1 MKSTLLYI
9 LLPFLLLMG
18 ACTSQKK
25 IASVANKY
33 LVEDSIFVQSHLG
46 ISIHDPETKKNIYG
60 YQSSKLFTPA
70 SNTKILSCYAA
81 MKYLPKFLPAAYLTN
96 LDTAVLITPTGDPS
110 FLQPDFNRHPLFDKL
125 KSINKPL
132 YIQQDN
138 WTTPAL
144 GLGWSWDDY
153 SEYYMT
159 ERSAFPVYGNQI
171 HWYQEKGKKDNPTYP
186 GDTVDLFIYS
196 NPEVNWPV
204 KFGTGVRN
212 AFYVERARD
221 ENVFTLNEGKE
232 KSAMESVPFITKGIQ
247 TGLTLLKDSLGKEIQ
262 PADENILLSAKK
274 FKADTI
280 YSQSTDT
287 LLKIMMHRSD
297 NFYADQC
304 LAMVG
309 QQRFQKMDEEGLIRE
324 MLSNELAGFPQKP
337 TWVDGSGLSRYNL
350 FSPDDMVYI
359 LDKIKT
365 EQPWERIKTIFP
377 KAGEGTLSMY
387 KSSNDVYIY
396 AKTGSMGG
404 VLALSGY
411 LYTQKKKWLIFS
423 IMIDNTKAPNA
434 KIRNQINEFLLKTA
448 ALY

>member
-1 MKSTLLYI
+1 MNKIYKLLFFFSVLSVNLDVLSESYEHYTDYPTIRNNMSYRNNIGWTIRRVKATEKELTILFQVDVVPGYSLRNEIDGISSLMCLCSWSDDLRNMISQGWQNYYTNNAQNYWTKIRLESQNANWVSKVQVPTLNISAVTYW
-9 LLPFLLLMG
+9 
-18 ACTSQKK
+18 
-25 IASVANKY
+25 
-33 LVEDSIFVQSHLG
+33 SIFSQNYR
-46 ISIHDPETKKNIYG
+46 ISD
-60 YQSSKLFTPA
+60 
-70 SNTKILSCYAA
+70 LS
-81 MKYLPKFLPAAYLTN
+81 
-96 LDTAVLITPTGDPS
+96 V
-110 FLQPDFNRHPLFDKL
+110 
-125 KSINKPL
+125 
-132 YIQQDN
+132 
-138 WTTPAL
+138 TTPFVIEVVFPPIRR
-144 GLGWSWDDY
+144 GLEEITIVDY
-153 SEYYMT
+153 
-159 ERSAFPVYGNQI
+159 FKGNRFEGI
-171 HWYQEKGKKDNPTYP
+171 KINNPA
-186 GDTVDLFIYS
+186 
-196 NPEVNWPV
+196 
-204 KFGTGVRN
+204 K
-212 AFYVERARD
+212 
-221 ENVFTLNEGKE
+221 
-232 KSAMESVPFITKGIQ
+232 KGIQ

-262 PADENILLSAKK
+262 PADENMLLSAKK

-423 IMIDNTKAPNA
+423 IMIDNSKAPNA